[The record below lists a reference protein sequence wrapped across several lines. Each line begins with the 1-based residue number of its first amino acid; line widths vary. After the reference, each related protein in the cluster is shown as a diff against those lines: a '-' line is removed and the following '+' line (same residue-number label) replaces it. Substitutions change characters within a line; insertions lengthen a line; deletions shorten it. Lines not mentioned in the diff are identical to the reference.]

1 MRGKKTLSLVL
12 VAGAATASLSLFVAQ
27 GAWASGRPGGQPVTA
42 SGTGTLGSPWTLKS
56 MHDDLNGAQI
66 VGEEFEIFPVN
77 GVGQTWRITFADNG
91 VVFFTGTDVATA
103 TGIREVH
110 STANQAGTQHMT
122 AHAVNQNTG
131 EVIDGA
137 VDLPPLA

>member
-1 MRGKKTLSLVL
+1 MRGRKTLSMVL
-12 VAGAATASLSLFVAQ
+12 VAGAAAASLSLIGAQ

-77 GVGQTWRITFADNG
+77 GVGQTWTITFADNG
-91 VVFFTGTDVATA
+91 LVFFTGTQVATTA
-103 TGIREVH
+103 GIREVH
-110 STANQAGTQHMT
+110 STANQPGTQHMT

-131 EVIDGA
+131 EVVDGA

>member
-1 MRGKKTLSLVL
+1 MRGKKTLSLAL
-12 VAGAATASLSLFVAQ
+12 VAAAATASLSLFVAQ

-77 GVGQTWRITFADNG
+77 GVGQTWTITFADNG

-110 STANQAGTQHMT
+110 STANQPGTQHMT

-131 EVIDGA
+131 EMVDGA